1 MRWHFAHNGWPT
13 HRPEGAKEDVPVPIQ
28 PEEQSK
34 LIDALQDQKTVL
46 YKKLVSEVAEARP
59 GVLELMDEGLGRP
72 DIAMGICSAA
82 TKAGFEQVRGGAAG
96 AGRGRGRALLV
107 CCISCAHGDGCR
119 LLGLR
124 ATWPMCFLAVVLL
137 VLLLPVVFA
146 DWPSVCTS
154 APSFASFDSPFD
166 LLQVVNSVV
175 QEDRL
180 GRFDVVKAGDDVD
193 KKKPDPMIYN
203 MAQQLVNVPPEKCVV
218 IEDSLVGLR
227 AAKAAGMKC
236 IITPTASTA
245 AAVFRAAQNRALGPA
260 SICPL
265 SHHKPVGARG
275 SICSACD
282 RFRSS

>member
-1 MRWHFAHNGWPT
+1 MINNAIVKNARGTVFKFNRLKYDHN
-13 HRPEGAKEDVPVPIQ
+13 
-28 PEEQSK
+28 S
-34 LIDALQDQKTVL
+34 
-46 YKKLVSEVAEARP
+46 
-59 GVLELMDEGLGRP
+59 
-72 DIAMGICSAA
+72 
-82 TKAGFEQVRGGAAG
+82 
-96 AGRGRGRALLV
+96 
-107 CCISCAHGDGCR
+107 ISCAHGDGCR
-119 LLGLR
+119 LSAASPSR
-124 ATWPMCFLAVVLL
+124 SLAVLL
-137 VLLLPVVFA
+137 LLLRLLPVVFA
-146 DWPSVCTS
+146 DWSSVCTS
-154 APSFASFDSPFD
+154 APSFNSFDSPFD
-166 LLQVVNSVV
+166 LLQVVNSIV

-245 AAVFRAAQNRALGPA
+245 NAVFRAAQNHALGPA
-260 SICPL
+260 PICPL

-282 RFRSS
+282 RFSSS